1 MPDQIVE
8 ITQPGLWL
16 QKSHGFLEVRKGSEH
31 LGHVAL
37 DDLLAV
43 IVSVPGASLS
53 SVLIDHLCQRNVP
66 LVICGADY
74 LPSSLTLPVVGQGRQ
89 FTTMRAQAALSEPR
103 RKRAWQKIVRAK
115 IRNQAEAL
123 ARFGGTH
130 NALLRLAT
138 QVKSGDPRNH
148 EGQAARIYWQRMFGE
163 DFRRD
168 RHLPGINVALNYSY
182 AVLRA
187 CVARGLSAAGLHP
200 SFSVHHKNPQNPFN
214 LADDFIEPFRPIADV
229 RVREMDPAGLTPLTP
244 ERKAGLA
251 AVTNVPTALGGEISP
266 LSLVCVKVARGF
278 ADYCTGDT
286 NDFPLPDLSGLSEPP
301 ANETPRPP

>member
-16 QKSHGFLEVRKGSEH
+16 HKSHGFLEVRKGSEK
-31 LGHVAL
+31 LGHVVL

-43 IVSVPGASLS
+43 IISVPGASLS
-53 SVLIDHLCQRNVP
+53 SVLIDQLCQRNIP

-74 LPSSLTLPVVGQGRQ
+74 LPSSFTLPVVGQGRQ
-89 FTTMRAQAALSEPR
+89 FTAMRAQAALSEPR

-138 QVKSGDPRNH
+138 QVKSGDPSNH
-148 EGQAARIYWQRMFGE
+148 EGQAARIYWQSMFGE

-229 RVREMDPAGLTPLTP
+229 RVREMDPAGPTPLTP
-244 ERKAGLA
+244 ERKARLA

-286 NDFPLPDLSGLSEPP
+286 NDFPLPDLSGLSQSP
-301 ANETPRPP
+301 ANETPCPP

>member
-8 ITQPGLWL
+8 ITRPGLWL
-16 QKSHGFLEVRKGSEH
+16 HKSRGFLEVQKGSEK

-43 IVSVPGASLS
+43 IISVPGASLS
-53 SVLIDHLCQRNVP
+53 STLIDHLCRRNVP

-74 LPSSLTLPVVGQGRQ
+74 LPTSLTLPVVGQGRQ
-89 FTTMRAQAALSEPR
+89 FAAMRAQVALSEPR
-103 RKRAWQKIVRAK
+103 RKRAWQKIVQAK

-123 ARFGGTH
+123 ARFGGK
-130 NALLRLAT
+130 NKPLLRLAM
-138 QVKSGDPRNH
+138 QVKSGDPTNH
-148 EGQAARIYWQRMFGE
+148 EGQAARIYWQNMFGE

-182 AVLRA
+182 AILRA

-229 RVREMDPAGLTPLTP
+229 RVREMDPNGLTQLTP
-244 ERKAGLA
+244 GRKATLA
-251 AVTNVPTALGGEISP
+251 AVTNVPTSLGGEVSP

-278 ADYCTGDT
+278 VDYCTGDT
-286 NDFPLPDLSGLSEPP
+286 NDFPLPDLSGLSEST
-301 ANETPRPP
+301 ANEMPSPP

>member
-16 QKSHGFLEVRKGSEH
+16 QKSHGFLEVRKGSEK

-43 IVSVPGASLS
+43 IISVPGASLS
-53 SVLIDHLCQRNVP
+53 SVLIDQLCQRNVP

-148 EGQAARIYWQRMFGE
+148 EGQAARIYWQCMFGE

-266 LSLVCVKVARGF
+266 VARLCQSRARF
-278 ADYCTGDT
+278 C
-286 NDFPLPDLSGLSEPP
+286 GLLYGRHERFSVARFIRSFGIPSK
-301 ANETPRPP
+301 

>member
-16 QKSHGFLEVRKGSEH
+16 QKSHGFLEVRKGSEK

-43 IVSVPGASLS
+43 IISVPGASLS
-53 SVLIDHLCQRNVP
+53 SVLIDQLCQRNVP

-148 EGQAARIYWQRMFGE
+148 EGQAARIYWQCMFGE

-168 RHLPGINVALNYSY
+168 RHSPGINVALNYSY

-187 CVARGLSAAGLHP
+187 CVARGLNAAGLHP

-251 AVTNVPTALGGEISP
+251 AVTNVPTALEGEISP

-278 ADYCTGDT
+278 ADYCTGDA
-286 NDFPLPDLSGLSEPP
+286 NDFPLPDLSGLSEPT
-301 ANETPRPP
+301 ANETSRPP